1 MKNRNKLIVF
11 TRTPEKGRV
20 KTRLQPQYSEEQS
33 LKLHQFLVKDT
44 LQRVAAIKES
54 DIELCCSPHRQHG
67 FFLDCEK
74 AFDIELSDQS
84 GADLGE
90 RMALAFS
97 LALQQYDKV
106 VLIGTDCPKLDHHYI
121 EQAFAALDSSDCVL
135 GPAEDGGYVLIGLS
149 RFIPEL
155 FRGIRWGSN
164 TVFSESRKV
173 LERRHY
179 TLHELALM
187 HDLDRAEDLQRYP
200 HLLDVIN

>member
-11 TRTPEKGRV
+11 TRAPEKGRV

-33 LKLHQFLVKDT
+33 LKLHQFLVRDT
-44 LQRVAAIKES
+44 LHRVAAVKACA
-54 DIELCCSPHRQHG
+54 IELCCSPHRQYR

-74 AFDIELSDQS
+74 DFNIELSDQS

-97 LALQQYDKV
+97 LALQKYDKV
-106 VLIGTDCPKLDHHYI
+106 VLIGTDCPQLNHSYI
-121 EQAFAALDSSDCVL
+121 EQAFMALDGNDCVL

-149 RFIPEL
+149 CFIPEL
-155 FRGIRWGSN
+155 FKGIHWGSD

-173 LERRHY
+173 LDKKNY
-179 TLHELALM
+179 ALHELALM

-200 HLLDVIN
+200 HLLDIIQ